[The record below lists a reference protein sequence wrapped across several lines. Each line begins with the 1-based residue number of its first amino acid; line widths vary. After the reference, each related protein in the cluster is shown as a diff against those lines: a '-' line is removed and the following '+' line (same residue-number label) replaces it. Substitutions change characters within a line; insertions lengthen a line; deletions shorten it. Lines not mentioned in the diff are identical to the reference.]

1 MKKLLLIFSLFFI
14 QFSFDRI
21 SFSGGGA
28 LKAQIINTFAGDG
41 YYAGSLM
48 GGYSGD
54 GGPATA
60 AEFDHPV
67 DIVFDKTWN
76 LYITDRN
83 NSVVRM
89 VDTSGIITTIAG
101 NGVRGFSGDGG
112 PATAAEFN
120 DAAGVLIDSLGNMYI
135 TDHDNERIRK
145 INTGGIIKT
154 IAGNGIAGYTGDGG
168 PATIAEVNI
177 PGFMAMDNSG
187 NLFFA
192 DVSNDVIRMINTSG
206 IISTAAGNHLMG
218 YSGDGGPASAAE
230 LNAPEGVT
238 FDKNGNSFIA
248 DDENQVVREV
258 NTSGIISTIA
268 GIHWRG
274 YSGDGGPATAAEL
287 DQPCSITFDAYGNM
301 YIADE
306 GNSVIRMIDSAGIIT
321 TIAGNGTQGY
331 SGDGGP
337 ATAAEM
343 YGASV
348 VEFDASGNMFLADE
362 YNNVI
367 REVKGLPNGINQIR
381 ASNFQFSIFPNPVN
395 QTLNLKFNGQIT
407 GLATLTIMDI
417 TGKVVLSQSMV
428 TNTLQIDVSSLSPGM
443 YFICIKNKDIPI
455 TQKFIKQ

>member
-1 MKKLLLIFSLFFI
+1 MAFFMKKLLLIFFTFHFSLFV
-14 QFSFDRI
+14 
-21 SFSGGGA
+21 

-67 DIVFDKTWN
+67 DIVFDKSWN

-89 VDTSGIITTIAG
+89 VDNSGIIITIAG

-112 PATAAEFN
+112 LATAAEFN
-120 DAAGVLIDSLGNMYI
+120 DDVGILIDSLGNMYI

-145 INTGGIIKT
+145 VNSTGIITT
-154 IAGNGIAGYTGDGG
+154 IAGNGVAGYYGDGG
-168 PATIAEVNI
+168 PATAAEMNI
-177 PGFMAMDNSG
+177 PCFMAMDNSG

-192 DVSNDVIRMINTSG
+192 DANNSVIRMINTSG
-206 IISTAAGNHLMG
+206 IISTVIGNHIMG
-218 YSGDGGPASAAE
+218 YSGDGGPAAAAE
-230 LNAPEGVT
+230 LNAPEGIV
-238 FDKNGNSFIA
+238 FDKNGNIFIGDA
-248 DDENQVVREV
+248 ENYVVRKV

-287 DQPCSITFDAYGNM
+287 DQPCGITFDGSGNM
-301 YIADE
+301 YFADE
-306 GNSVIRMIDSAGIIT
+306 INNVIRMVDGAGIIT
-321 TIAGNGTQGY
+321 TVAGNGVRNY

-337 ATAAEM
+337 ATLAELDLVSA
-343 YGASV
+343 GA
-348 VEFDASGNMFLADE
+348 FDASGNLYLADE
-362 YNNVI
+362 DNNVI
-367 REVKGLPNGINQIR
+367 REVIGLPNSINQIL
-381 ASNFQFSIFPNPVN
+381 APSFQFSIFPNPVN
-395 QTLNLKFNGQIT
+395 QTLNIKLNWQIT
-407 GLATLTIMDI
+407 GLVILSIMDI

-443 YFICIKNKDIPI
+443 YFIYIKNKDIPI